1 MLVLVHSLSVYS
13 WFFIDCCGIVL
24 NICEFGN
31 VPLKHIVKIQLR
43 YQHAKGVSFN
53 ILKWM
58 RFEINF
64 IKINMLATPQVY
76 SGLFH

>member
-1 MLVLVHSLSVYS
+1 MLVLVHSLSVYR
-13 WFFIDCCGIVL
+13 WFILDCCGLLL
-24 NICEFGN
+24 NIRKIGIAM
-31 VPLKHIVKIQLR
+31 LKQREKIQLR
-43 YQHAKGVSFN
+43 CLHARDVLIN